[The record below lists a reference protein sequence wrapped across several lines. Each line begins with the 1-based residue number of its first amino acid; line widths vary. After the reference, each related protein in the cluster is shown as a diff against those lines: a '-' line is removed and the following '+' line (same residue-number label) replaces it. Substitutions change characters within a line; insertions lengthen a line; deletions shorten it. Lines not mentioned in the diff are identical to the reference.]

1 MFLKDTPTI
10 VTSQTLF
17 DRVLAVVSALFE
29 LGLCQDLESY
39 LEQIHSYVDTY
50 EEAFRNSKEEVV
62 WPLATF

>member
-1 MFLKDTPTI
+1 M
-10 VTSQTLF
+10 
-17 DRVLAVVSALFE
+17 VSALFE